1 MSEIKL
7 DIPNI
12 TVLIDKGDQ
21 YKVVVNNPGSVVR
34 NVTGSYIIAANTA
47 LTSSYAL
54 TASYVGGGT
63 IASASYAYYSTT
75 ASYAANAFLPDGVVS
90 SSAQIQLNQIS
101 GTTFNTQSY
110 TFPQDLTVG
119 GTLSADR
126 LLVSSSVIYSSGST
140 KFGDSPD
147 DTHEFT
153 GSVSIK
159 GPVSAS
165 SGFTGSFKG
174 DGSQLTGVT
183 AAGTV
188 SASSQIDITQ
198 TTGYTTFSS
207 SLATVDA
214 TQQIAINALNAATSS
229 YALRSQ
235 LAGVASSSSQVKA
248 YLPGGTVSS
257 SAQYPGWVTA
267 SSQIDYNAIQNKLSG
282 VYSSSTFTSPNQG
295 TLRLSFNGTALSDVD
310 TGLQVSDQVIF
321 AAVTSSLYGTAS
333 FAENVDVI
341 FAGTFDTG
349 SDIPIA
355 LQVGGTGN
363 IISASYAL
371 TASYANN
378 AVLPPGVLSSSTQVI
393 YTQIPNIPLGMISTS
408 AQFNNLSNT
417 SASYAL
423 TASYVTNLPTIDT
436 GSFAVTA
443 SNVFTDSQV
452 ISGALTTTGNITAN
466 NLSVTSNVS
475 APGYVQ
481 TPLLYNGGPMEIRS
495 YYSPLQVNSNG
506 AGILLNDNVG
516 ITGSINLTSG
526 SVVGDTIRSTVN
538 GTPIQINYGITKGD
552 FANRFGGIKIKNY
565 QWSGA
570 NLASQ
575 IEFWTDSE
583 AQDYSTR
590 RFYID
595 GFGKSVFTSNVEVT
609 GSLSTTGGI
618 NTPSVTNPNGNLDL
632 ITTGNNVRVLS
643 SNFSVVNG
651 GISTPFTIVSNQAV
665 QTPVLNNSGN
675 GISINDNV
683 SVTGSFTVSG
693 SSTLTNIGPTILSG
707 SLNVT
712 NGITGSLQGTSSW
725 ASNVVSSSYTT
736 TASYALNAASV
747 PAGTI
752 SSSAQIKS
760 NLPIGTVSSSTQINT
775 GSFSGSF
782 TGSLNGT
789 ITSASY
795 ATTASYALNS
805 TNLPAGT
812 VSSSTQINT
821 GSFSGSLTGSLLGT
835 SSWASNV
842 ISASYATT
850 ASYALNS
857 TALPAGTVSSSTQVV
872 AALPSGTISSSLQFN
887 NLTSPFTGSFTGS
900 HTGTFPYSGLTGIPS
915 GIVSSSAQ
923 YPGWMTSSTQVVWS
937 SVNYNTG
944 IISSST
950 QLPAGTVSSSAQYH
964 GWVTSSAQVNT
975 GSFSGSFTGSLTGTI
990 TSASYA
996 VTASYAQSATAIT
1009 PAGTVSSSAQYPG
1022 WVTSSTQIVN
1032 ALPAGVV
1039 SSSTQVTGYNIFA
1052 TTGSNTFNG
1061 NQTITGSLTVTATA
1075 SFNGTATANDV
1086 SLLLTNSSSL
1096 LLTSGS
1102 SIYVAAPGYITASL
1116 TGSLTGS
1123 LFGTASWAS
1132 NVISSSYALTASY
1145 APMSALPNGVVSS
1158 SAQYPG
1164 WVTSSTQIVWS
1175 SVNYNAGIVSSSAQ
1189 VQPLLPG
1196 GTVSSS
1202 AQVKSN
1208 LPGGTISSSLQ
1219 FNTLSTPFTGSYTG
1233 SFTGLIN
1240 SASYVTPAGLP
1251 GGLVSSSTQIA
1262 SFGNIRLQVATNR
1275 SNASA
1280 FYFNSNTRT
1289 SADSASPTA
1298 DTAFLIQ
1305 STGLTTITV
1314 YLRQDNAGP
1323 NATVVGFAKNANGT
1337 AFSTAT
1343 LVASSSLNLTADTIQ
1358 TYTFNGLT
1366 LGQFDAI
1373 HIYCDPTSTPG
1384 TLYGVVIVS

>member
-54 TASYVGGGT
+54 SASYVAGGT

-90 SSAQIQLNQIS
+90 SSAQIQLDQIS

-174 DGSQLTGVT
+174 DGSQLTGIVSSLQITGSTGQDIIDLKTQGLLITGSNGINTTVT
-183 AAGTV
+183 DNTVTIIAPAGTV
-188 SASSQIDITQ
+188 TNSAQINVFD
-198 TTGYTTFSS
+198 TTGGDNV
-207 SLATVDA
+207 ATLGANNFYGDQKIYGDLEIHTGNLVV
-214 TQQIAINALNAATSS
+214 TSGNTLLVSGAIFAQNEIV
-229 YALRSQ
+229 
-235 LAGVASSSSQVKA
+235 AGFVSSSQVVATSITGSFK
-248 YLPGGTVSS
+248 GDG
-257 SAQYPGWVTA
+257 
-267 SSQIDYNAIQNKLSG
+267 SQL
-282 VYSSSTFTSPNQG
+282 
-295 TLRLSFNGTALSDVD
+295 
-310 TGLQVSDQVIF
+310 TGLVTDLRISGSVGSDTLSLLTDDLTITGQHGI
-321 AAVTSSLYGTAS
+321 VTTITDNTVTIDVPHALTASLYGTAS
-333 FAENVDVI
+333 VAEGIDIV
-341 FAGTFDTG
+341 FAGNYELGND
-349 SDIPIA
+349 PPVA

-466 NLSVTSNVS
+466 NLSVTYNVS
-475 APGYVQ
+475 APGYVD
-481 TPLLYNGGPMEIRS
+481 TPLLYHGGPMEIRS

-516 ITGSINLTSG
+516 ITGSINLISG
-526 SVVGDTIRSTVN
+526 SVVGDTIKSTVN

-595 GFGKSVFTSNVEVT
+595 GFGKSIFTSNVEVT
-609 GSLSTTGGI
+609 GSL
-618 NTPSVTNPNGNLDL
+618 
-632 ITTGNNVRVLS
+632 
-643 SNFSVVNG
+643 
-651 GISTPFTIVSNQAV
+651 TI
-665 QTPVLNNSGN
+665 
-675 GISINDNV
+675 
-683 SVTGSFTVSG
+683 SG
-693 SSTLTNIGPTILSG
+693 SSTLTNIGPAIFSG

-725 ASNVVSSSYTT
+725 AENVKFNNLSGLPTGLISSSTQIA
-736 TASYALNAASV
+736 TAL

-752 SSSAQIKS
+752 SSSTQIV
-760 NLPIGTVSSSTQINT
+760 NGIAGQTIAPANVNATGTVSGSSIQASGNSSIGGNLTVTGTITATSQSIQYVTSSQFDVSTNKILVNTDNSLRFGGISVVDSGSVNHTGSLYWDSLNDRWVYERTDGSPYNSAIVVAGPENFGTLGNERGLIVGRVPTATGDDHIDTAPQSSSIRIDFVSGRTDVEHGLYVTGSLDATGTVRLAGIPSSSGQIQPLLPGGTISSSGQISAALPAGTISSSGQVSYTGLSNIPSGILSSSTQINAL
-775 GSFSGSF
+775 SG
-782 TGSLNGT
+782 
-789 ITSASY
+789 ISASY
-795 ATTASYALNS
+795 AITASYALNS
-805 TNLPAGT
+805 TTLPAGT
-812 VSSSTQINT
+812 I
-821 GSFSGSLTGSLLGT
+821 
-835 SSWASNV
+835 
-842 ISASYATT
+842 
-850 ASYALNS
+850 
-857 TALPAGTVSSSTQVV
+857 SSSTQVDYNSIQNK
-872 AALPSGTISSSLQFN
+872 LSGV
-887 NLTSPFTGSFTGS
+887 
-900 HTGTFPYSGLTGIPS
+900 
-915 GIVSSSAQ
+915 VSSSIQ
-923 YPGWMTSSTQVVWS
+923 IQPLLPNGT
-937 SVNYNTG
+937 
-944 IISSST
+944 ISSST
-950 QLPAGTVSSSAQYH
+950 QLPAGTISSSTQVSYTQLQNIPSGIVSSS
-964 GWVTSSAQVNT
+964 TQVQPLLP
-975 GSFSGSFTGSLTGTI
+975 GG
-990 TSASYA
+990 
-996 VTASYAQSATAIT
+996 V
-1009 PAGTVSSSAQYPG
+1009 VSSSAQYPG
-1022 WVTSSTQIVN
+1022 WVTSSTQVN
-1032 ALPAGVV
+1032 TGSFSGSFIGTLSGTITSASYAITASYAQSATATVPAGTV
-1039 SSSTQVTGYNIFA
+1039 SSSTQVKA
-1052 TTGSNTFNG
+1052 
-1061 NQTITGSLTVTATA
+1061 
-1075 SFNGTATANDV
+1075 D
-1086 SLLLTNSSSL
+1086 
-1096 LLTSGS
+1096 
-1102 SIYVAAPGYITASL
+1102 
-1116 TGSLTGS
+1116 
-1123 LFGTASWAS
+1123 
-1132 NVISSSYALTASY
+1132 
-1145 APMSALPNGVVSS
+1145 LPDGVVSS

-1175 SVNYNAGIVSSSAQ
+1175 SVNYNSGIVSSSTQ
-1189 VQPLLPG
+1189 VQPLLPA

-1202 AQVKSN
+1202 TQTKAN
-1208 LPGGTISSSLQ
+1208 LPAGTISSSLQ
-1219 FNTLSTPFTGSYTG
+1219 FNNLTSPFTGSFTG

-1240 SASYVTPAGLP
+1240 SSSYVLPAGLP

-1262 SFGNIRLQVATNR
+1262 SFGTIRLQIATNR

-1280 FYFNSNTRT
+1280 FYFNANTRT
-1289 SADSASPTA
+1289 SSDSASPTA

-1323 NATVVGFAKNANGT
+1323 NATVVGFAKNANAT

-1343 LVASSSLNLTADTIQ
+1343 LVASSSLSLTGDTIQ
-1358 TYTFNGLT
+1358 TYTFSGHT
-1366 LGQFDAI
+1366 LNQFDSI
-1373 HIYCDPTSTPG
+1373 HIYCDPASTPG
-1384 TLYGVVIVS
+1384 TLYGVVVVS

>member
-1 MSEIKL
+1 MSGSINLGVPDITVVIRENTDANQVLL
-7 DIPNI
+7 DVPNI
-12 TVLIDKGDQ
+12 TVNIENTPD
-21 YKVVVNNPGSVVR
+21 YKVNIQPSSLVKQR
-34 NVTGSYIIAANTA
+34 TGSLPSLAVSAY
-47 LTSSYAL
+47 
-54 TASYVGGGT
+54 
-63 IASASYAYYSTT
+63 SASYALKAQTLVASGTLEFADLSASNNIYVGNNLTVGNSATIPSITGSITNAISASYAQT
-75 ASYAANAFLPDGVVS
+75 ASYALNA
-90 SSAQIQLNQIS
+90 QS
-101 GTTFNTQSY
+101 GGSGAG
-110 TFPQDLTVG
+110 FPF
-119 GTLSADR
+119 
-126 LLVSSSVIYSSGST
+126 SGSAVIT
-140 KFGDSPD
+140 GSLQVVP
-147 DTHEFT
+147 T
-153 GSVSIK
+153 GSV
-159 GPVSAS
+159 
-165 SGFTGSFKG
+165 
-174 DGSQLTGVT
+174 
-183 AAGTV
+183 
-188 SASSQIDITQ
+188 
-198 TTGYTTFSS
+198 
-207 SLATVDA
+207 
-214 TQQIAINALNAATSS
+214 
-229 YALRSQ
+229 
-235 LAGVASSSSQVKA
+235 
-248 YLPGGTVSS
+248 GG
-257 SAQYPGWVTA
+257 
-267 SSQIDYNAIQNKLSG
+267 I
-282 VYSSSTFTSPNQG
+282 
-295 TLRLSFNGTALSDVD
+295 
-310 TGLQVSDQVIF
+310 
-321 AAVTSSLYGTAS
+321 TSSLYGTAS

-341 FAGTFDTG
+341 FAGNYELGND
-349 SDIPIA
+349 PPVA

-452 ISGALTTTGNITAN
+452 ISGSLTTTGNAN
-466 NLSVTSNVS
+466 VDSLIATYNVS
-475 APGYVQ
+475 APGYVD
-481 TPLLYNGGPMEIRS
+481 TPLLYHGGPIEIRS
-495 YYSPLQVNSNG
+495 YYQPLQVNSNG
-506 AGILLNDNVG
+506 AGILLNDTVG
-516 ITGSINLTSG
+516 ITGSINLTNNN
-526 SVVGDTIRSTVN
+526 VVGDTVTSTVN

-552 FANRFGGIKIKNY
+552 YTNRFSGIKVRNY
-565 QWSGA
+565 DWSGG
-570 NLASQ
+570 NLAGEIS
-575 IEFWTDSE
+575 FWTDSE
-583 AQDYSTR
+583 AQDFSTR

-595 GFGKSVFTSNVEVT
+595 GFGKSIFESNVE
-609 GSLSTTGGI
+609 
-618 NTPSVTNPNGNLDL
+618 
-632 ITTGNNVRVLS
+632 
-643 SNFSVVNG
+643 
-651 GISTPFTIVSNQAV
+651 
-665 QTPVLNNSGN
+665 
-675 GISINDNV
+675 
-683 SVTGSFTVSG
+683 VTGSFTVSG
-693 SSTLTNIGPTILSG
+693 SSTLTNIGPAIFSG

-725 ASNVVSSSYTT
+725 ADNVKFNNLSGLPTGLISSSTQIA
-736 TASYALNAASV
+736 TAL

-752 SSSAQIKS
+752 SSSTQIVDGIAGQTIAPANVNATGTVSGSSIQASGNSSIGGNLTVTGTITATSQSIQYVTSSQFDVSTNKILVNTDNSLRFGGISVVDSGSVNHTGSLYWDSLNDRWVYERTDGSPYNSAIVVAGPENFGTLGNERGLIIGRVPTATGDDHIDTAPQSGSIRISFANGRTDIEHGLYVTGSLDATGTVRLAGIPSSSGQIQSLLPNGIISSS
-760 NLPIGTVSSSTQINT
+760 NQLPSGTVSSSTQINT

-789 ITSASY
+789 IT
-795 ATTASYALNS
+795 
-805 TNLPAGT
+805 
-812 VSSSTQINT
+812 
-821 GSFSGSLTGSLLGT
+821 
-835 SSWASNV
+835 
-842 ISASYATT
+842 SASYATT

-1132 NVISSSYALTASY
+1132 DVISSSYALTASY
-1145 APMSALPNGVVSS
+1145 APMSALPDGVVSS

-1337 AFSTAT
+1337 AFSTAA
-1343 LVASSSLNLTADTIQ
+1343 LVTSSSLNLTADTIQ

>member
-174 DGSQLTGVT
+174 DGSQLTGIVSSLQITGSTGQDIIDLKTQGLLITGSNGINTTVT
-183 AAGTV
+183 DNTVTIIAPAGTV
-188 SASSQIDITQ
+188 TNSAQINVFD
-198 TTGYTTFSS
+198 TTGGDNV
-207 SLATVDA
+207 ATLGANNFYGDQKIYGDLEIHTGNLVV
-214 TQQIAINALNAATSS
+214 TSGNTLLVSGAIFAQNEIV
-229 YALRSQ
+229 
-235 LAGVASSSSQVKA
+235 AGFVSSSQVVATSITGSFK
-248 YLPGGTVSS
+248 GDG
-257 SAQYPGWVTA
+257 
-267 SSQIDYNAIQNKLSG
+267 SQL
-282 VYSSSTFTSPNQG
+282 
-295 TLRLSFNGTALSDVD
+295 
-310 TGLQVSDQVIF
+310 TGLVTDLRISGSVGSDTLSLLTDDLTITGQHGI
-321 AAVTSSLYGTAS
+321 VTTITDNTVTIDVPHALTASLYGTAS
-333 FAENVDVI
+333 VAEGIDIV
-341 FAGTFDTG
+341 FAGNYELGND
-349 SDIPIA
+349 PPVA

-466 NLSVTSNVS
+466 NLSVTYNVS
-475 APGYVQ
+475 APGYVD
-481 TPLLYNGGPMEIRS
+481 TPLLYHGGPMEIRS

-516 ITGSINLTSG
+516 ITGSINLISG
-526 SVVGDTIRSTVN
+526 SVVGDTIKSTVN

-595 GFGKSVFTSNVEVT
+595 GFGKSIFTSNVEVT
-609 GSLSTTGGI
+609 GSL
-618 NTPSVTNPNGNLDL
+618 
-632 ITTGNNVRVLS
+632 
-643 SNFSVVNG
+643 
-651 GISTPFTIVSNQAV
+651 TI
-665 QTPVLNNSGN
+665 
-675 GISINDNV
+675 
-683 SVTGSFTVSG
+683 SG
-693 SSTLTNIGPTILSG
+693 SSTLTNIGPAIFSG

-725 ASNVVSSSYTT
+725 AENVKFNNLSGLPTGLISSSTQIA
-736 TASYALNAASV
+736 TAL

-752 SSSAQIKS
+752 SSSTQIV
-760 NLPIGTVSSSTQINT
+760 NGIAGQTIAPANVNATGTVSGSSIQASGNSSIGGNLTVTGTITATSQSIQYVTSSQFDVSTNKILVNTDNSLRFGGISVVDSGSVNHTGSLYWDSLNDRWVYERTDGSPYNSAILIAGPENFGTLGDERGLIVGRVPTATGDDHIDTAPQSSSIRIDFVSGRTDVEHGLYVTGSLDATGTVRLAGIPSSSGQIQPLLPGGTISSSGQISAALPAGTISSSGQVSYTGLSNIPSGILSSSTQINAL
-775 GSFSGSF
+775 SG
-782 TGSLNGT
+782 
-789 ITSASY
+789 ISASY
-795 ATTASYALNS
+795 AITASYALNS
-805 TNLPAGT
+805 TTLPAGT
-812 VSSSTQINT
+812 I
-821 GSFSGSLTGSLLGT
+821 
-835 SSWASNV
+835 
-842 ISASYATT
+842 
-850 ASYALNS
+850 
-857 TALPAGTVSSSTQVV
+857 SSSTQVDYNSIQNK
-872 AALPSGTISSSLQFN
+872 LSGV
-887 NLTSPFTGSFTGS
+887 
-900 HTGTFPYSGLTGIPS
+900 
-915 GIVSSSAQ
+915 VSSSIQ
-923 YPGWMTSSTQVVWS
+923 IQPLLPNGT
-937 SVNYNTG
+937 
-944 IISSST
+944 ISSST
-950 QLPAGTVSSSAQYH
+950 QLPAGTISSSTQVSYTQLQNIPSGIVSSS
-964 GWVTSSAQVNT
+964 TQVQPLLP
-975 GSFSGSFTGSLTGTI
+975 GG
-990 TSASYA
+990 
-996 VTASYAQSATAIT
+996 V
-1009 PAGTVSSSAQYPG
+1009 VSSSAQYPG
-1022 WVTSSTQIVN
+1022 WVTSSTQVN
-1032 ALPAGVV
+1032 TGSFSGSFIGTLSGTITSASYAITASYAQSATATVPAGTV
-1039 SSSTQVTGYNIFA
+1039 SSSTQVKA
-1052 TTGSNTFNG
+1052 
-1061 NQTITGSLTVTATA
+1061 
-1075 SFNGTATANDV
+1075 D
-1086 SLLLTNSSSL
+1086 
-1096 LLTSGS
+1096 
-1102 SIYVAAPGYITASL
+1102 
-1116 TGSLTGS
+1116 
-1123 LFGTASWAS
+1123 
-1132 NVISSSYALTASY
+1132 
-1145 APMSALPNGVVSS
+1145 LPDGVVSS

-1175 SVNYNAGIVSSSAQ
+1175 SVNYNSGIVSSSTQ
-1189 VQPLLPG
+1189 VQPLLPA

-1202 AQVKSN
+1202 TQTKAN
-1208 LPGGTISSSLQ
+1208 LPAGTISSSLQ
-1219 FNTLSTPFTGSYTG
+1219 FNNLTSPFTGSFTG

-1240 SASYVTPAGLP
+1240 SSSYVLPAGLP

-1262 SFGNIRLQVATNR
+1262 SFGTIRLQIATNR
-1275 SNASA
+1275 SNATA
-1280 FYFNSNTRT
+1280 FYFNANTRT
-1289 SADSASPTA
+1289 SSDSASPTA

-1337 AFSTAT
+1337 AFSTAG
-1343 LVASSSLNLTADTIQ
+1343 LVASSSLNLSADTIQ

-1384 TLYGVVIVS
+1384 TLYGVVVVS

>member
-1 MSEIKL
+1 MSGSINLGVPDITVVIRENTDANQVLL
-7 DIPNI
+7 DVPNI
-12 TVLIDKGDQ
+12 TVNIENTPD
-21 YKVVVNNPGSVVR
+21 YKVNIQPSSLVKQR
-34 NVTGSYIIAANTA
+34 TGSLPSLAVSAY
-47 LTSSYAL
+47 
-54 TASYVGGGT
+54 
-63 IASASYAYYSTT
+63 SASYALKAQTLVASGTLEFADLSASNNIYVGNNLTVGNSATIPSITGSITNAISASYAQT
-75 ASYAANAFLPDGVVS
+75 ASYALNA
-90 SSAQIQLNQIS
+90 QS
-101 GTTFNTQSY
+101 GGSGAG
-110 TFPQDLTVG
+110 FPF
-119 GTLSADR
+119 
-126 LLVSSSVIYSSGST
+126 SGSAVIT
-140 KFGDSPD
+140 GSLQVVP
-147 DTHEFT
+147 T
-153 GSVSIK
+153 GSV
-159 GPVSAS
+159 
-165 SGFTGSFKG
+165 
-174 DGSQLTGVT
+174 
-183 AAGTV
+183 
-188 SASSQIDITQ
+188 
-198 TTGYTTFSS
+198 
-207 SLATVDA
+207 
-214 TQQIAINALNAATSS
+214 
-229 YALRSQ
+229 
-235 LAGVASSSSQVKA
+235 
-248 YLPGGTVSS
+248 GG
-257 SAQYPGWVTA
+257 
-267 SSQIDYNAIQNKLSG
+267 I
-282 VYSSSTFTSPNQG
+282 
-295 TLRLSFNGTALSDVD
+295 
-310 TGLQVSDQVIF
+310 
-321 AAVTSSLYGTAS
+321 TSSLYGTAS

-341 FAGTFDTG
+341 FAGNYELGND
-349 SDIPIA
+349 PPVA

-452 ISGALTTTGNITAN
+452 ISGSLTTTGNAN
-466 NLSVTSNVS
+466 VDSLIATYNVS
-475 APGYVQ
+475 APGYVD
-481 TPLLYNGGPMEIRS
+481 TPLLYHGGPMEIRS

-516 ITGSINLTSG
+516 ITGSINLISG
-526 SVVGDTIRSTVN
+526 SVVGDTIKSTVN

-595 GFGKSVFTSNVEVT
+595 GFGKSIFTSNVEVT

-618 NTPSVTNPNGNLDL
+618 NTPSITNPNGNLDL

-651 GISTPFTIVSNQAV
+651 GISTPFTITSNQAV

-693 SSTLTNIGPTILSG
+693 SSTLTNIGPAVFSG

-752 SSSAQIKS
+752 SSSA
-760 NLPIGTVSSSTQINT
+760 
-775 GSFSGSF
+775 
-782 TGSLNGT
+782 
-789 ITSASY
+789 
-795 ATTASYALNS
+795 
-805 TNLPAGT
+805 
-812 VSSSTQINT
+812 
-821 GSFSGSLTGSLLGT
+821 
-835 SSWASNV
+835 
-842 ISASYATT
+842 
-850 ASYALNS
+850 
-857 TALPAGTVSSSTQVV
+857 QVV

-1132 NVISSSYALTASY
+1132 DVISSSYALTASY

-1337 AFSTAT
+1337 AFSTAA
-1343 LVASSSLNLTADTIQ
+1343 LVTSSSLNLTADTIQ

-1366 LGQFDAI
+1366 LSQFDAI

>member
-110 TFPQDLTVG
+110 TFPQDLNVG

-174 DGSQLTGVT
+174 DGSQLTGIVSSLQITGSTGQDIIDLKTQGLLITGSNGINTTVT
-183 AAGTV
+183 DNTVTIIAPAGTV
-188 SASSQIDITQ
+188 TNSAQINVFD
-198 TTGYTTFSS
+198 TTGGDNV
-207 SLATVDA
+207 ATLGANNFYGDQKIYGDLEIHTGNLVV
-214 TQQIAINALNAATSS
+214 TSGNTLLVSGAIFAQNEIV
-229 YALRSQ
+229 
-235 LAGVASSSSQVKA
+235 AGFVSSSQVVATSITGSFK
-248 YLPGGTVSS
+248 GDG
-257 SAQYPGWVTA
+257 
-267 SSQIDYNAIQNKLSG
+267 SQL
-282 VYSSSTFTSPNQG
+282 
-295 TLRLSFNGTALSDVD
+295 
-310 TGLQVSDQVIF
+310 TGLVTDLRISGSVGSDTLSLLTDDLTITGQHGI
-321 AAVTSSLYGTAS
+321 VTTITDNTVTIDVPHVLTASLYGTAS
-333 FAENVDVI
+333 VAEGIDIV
-341 FAGTFDTG
+341 FAGNYELGND
-349 SDIPIA
+349 PPVA

-466 NLSVTSNVS
+466 NLSVTYNVS
-475 APGYVQ
+475 APGYVD
-481 TPLLYNGGPMEIRS
+481 TPLLYHGGPMEIRS

-516 ITGSINLTSG
+516 ITGSINLISG
-526 SVVGDTIRSTVN
+526 SVVGDTIKSTVN

-595 GFGKSVFTSNVEVT
+595 GFGKSIFTSNVEVT
-609 GSLSTTGGI
+609 GSL
-618 NTPSVTNPNGNLDL
+618 
-632 ITTGNNVRVLS
+632 
-643 SNFSVVNG
+643 
-651 GISTPFTIVSNQAV
+651 TI
-665 QTPVLNNSGN
+665 
-675 GISINDNV
+675 
-683 SVTGSFTVSG
+683 SG
-693 SSTLTNIGPTILSG
+693 SSTLTNIGPAIFSG

-725 ASNVVSSSYTT
+725 AENVKFNNLSGLPTGLISSSTQIA
-736 TASYALNAASV
+736 TAL

-752 SSSAQIKS
+752 SSSTQIVNGIAGQTIAPANVNATGTVS
-760 NLPIGTVSSSTQINT
+760 GSSIQASGNSSIGGNLTVIGTLTATSQSIQYVTSSQFDVSTNKILVNTDNSLRFGGISVVDSGSVNHTGSLYWDSLNDRWVYERTDGSPYNSAIVVAGPENFGTLGNERGLIVGRVPTATGDDHIDTAPQSSSIRIDFVSGRTDVEHGLYVTGSLDATGTVRLAGIPSSSGQIQPLLPGGTISSSGQISAALPAGTISSSGQVSYTGLSNIPSGILSSSTQINAL
-775 GSFSGSF
+775 SG
-782 TGSLNGT
+782 
-789 ITSASY
+789 ISASY
-795 ATTASYALNS
+795 AITASYALNS
-805 TNLPAGT
+805 TTLPAGT
-812 VSSSTQINT
+812 I
-821 GSFSGSLTGSLLGT
+821 
-835 SSWASNV
+835 
-842 ISASYATT
+842 
-850 ASYALNS
+850 
-857 TALPAGTVSSSTQVV
+857 SSSTQVDYNSIQNK
-872 AALPSGTISSSLQFN
+872 LSGV
-887 NLTSPFTGSFTGS
+887 
-900 HTGTFPYSGLTGIPS
+900 
-915 GIVSSSAQ
+915 VSSSIQ
-923 YPGWMTSSTQVVWS
+923 IQPLLPNGT
-937 SVNYNTG
+937 
-944 IISSST
+944 ISSST
-950 QLPAGTVSSSAQYH
+950 QLPAGTISSSTQVSYTQLQNIPSGIVSSS
-964 GWVTSSAQVNT
+964 TQVQPLLP
-975 GSFSGSFTGSLTGTI
+975 GG
-990 TSASYA
+990 
-996 VTASYAQSATAIT
+996 V
-1009 PAGTVSSSAQYPG
+1009 VSSSAQYPG
-1022 WVTSSTQIVN
+1022 WVTSSTQVN
-1032 ALPAGVV
+1032 TGSFSGSFIGTLSGTITSASYAITASYAQSATATVPAGTV
-1039 SSSTQVTGYNIFA
+1039 SSSTQVKA
-1052 TTGSNTFNG
+1052 
-1061 NQTITGSLTVTATA
+1061 
-1075 SFNGTATANDV
+1075 D
-1086 SLLLTNSSSL
+1086 
-1096 LLTSGS
+1096 
-1102 SIYVAAPGYITASL
+1102 
-1116 TGSLTGS
+1116 
-1123 LFGTASWAS
+1123 
-1132 NVISSSYALTASY
+1132 
-1145 APMSALPNGVVSS
+1145 LPDGVVSS

-1175 SVNYNAGIVSSSAQ
+1175 SVNYNSGIVSSSTQ
-1189 VQPLLPG
+1189 VQPLLPA

-1202 AQVKSN
+1202 TQTKAN
-1208 LPGGTISSSLQ
+1208 LPAGTISSSLQ
-1219 FNTLSTPFTGSYTG
+1219 FNNLTSPFTGSFTG

-1240 SASYVTPAGLP
+1240 SSSYVLPAGLP

-1262 SFGNIRLQVATNR
+1262 SFGTIRLQIATNR
-1275 SNASA
+1275 SNATA
-1280 FYFNSNTRT
+1280 FYFNANTRT
-1289 SADSASPTA
+1289 SSDSASPTA

-1323 NATVVGFAKNANGT
+1323 NATVVGFAKNANAT

-1343 LVASSSLNLTADTIQ
+1343 LVASSSLSLTGDTIQ
-1358 TYTFNGLT
+1358 TYTFSGHT
-1366 LGQFDAI
+1366 LNQFDSI
-1373 HIYCDPTSTPG
+1373 HIYCDPASTPG
-1384 TLYGVVIVS
+1384 TLYGVVVVS